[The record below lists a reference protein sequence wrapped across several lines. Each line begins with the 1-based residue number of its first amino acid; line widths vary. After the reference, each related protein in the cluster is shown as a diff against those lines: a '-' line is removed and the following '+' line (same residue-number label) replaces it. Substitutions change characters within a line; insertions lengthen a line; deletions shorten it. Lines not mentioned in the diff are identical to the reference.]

1 MAAHQRLRR
10 SAWTE
15 PELGL
20 VLGRLSLFGELNERQ
35 VEAGR
40 HFARIVARFEREAGY
55 QKRSPA
61 GQQYNAGYGL
71 KLTASNEM
79 DLKAH
84 ESLRRSQ
91 RQFDN
96 LERALY
102 DPHTRAVVEEVCCND
117 REVGSL
123 EIPTLRI
130 GLTALADHLKFP
142 G

>member
-1 MAAHQRLRR
+1 M
-10 SAWTE
+10 
-15 PELGL
+15 
-20 VLGRLSLFGELNERQ
+20 
-35 VEAGR
+35 EARR

-142 G
+142 GKMESSCVDIPARRRRDRGKSSRFREDGSGL